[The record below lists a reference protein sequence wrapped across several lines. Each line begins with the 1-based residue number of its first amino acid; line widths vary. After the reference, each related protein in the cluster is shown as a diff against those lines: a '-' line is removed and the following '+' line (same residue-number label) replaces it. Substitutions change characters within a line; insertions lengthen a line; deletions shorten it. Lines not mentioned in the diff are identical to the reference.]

1 MSDYRA
7 PVKEMRFVMDE
18 LASFKELS
26 SESGKFPGFEEAT
39 PDLADAI
46 LEEAARFSGEVL
58 APLNRVGD
66 KEGCKLTADGVTT
79 PTGWKEAYA
88 QYRDVGWNGMTSPTE
103 FGGQGL
109 PDTLGIAI
117 KEMLCSANMAF
128 SLGPLLTTGAVE
140 ALLTC
145 ASDELKAIYLE
156 KMISGEW
163 TGTMNLTEPQAGSD
177 LALIRSRAEPQ
188 ADGTYRVFGQKIFI
202 TYGDHDMTEN
212 IVHLV
217 LARLP
222 DAPAGVKGISMFL
235 VPKFLVNDDGS
246 LGARNDA
253 YCVSIEHKLGIHASP
268 TCVMA
273 YGDNGNFGGGAI
285 GYLLGQPNRGLEYM
299 FIMMN
304 EARLGVG
311 LQGIALGERAYQQ
324 ALGYARERKQG
335 RDAVTGEALVTID
348 KHPDIRRML
357 MLMKSRVEACRA
369 LAYYTSGLLDRAHA
383 LTDAEERKKTL
394 YLAEFMI
401 PIVKGGGTEMG
412 IEVTSLGVQIYG
424 GMGFIEETGAAQ
436 HWRDSR
442 ITTIYEGTT
451 GIQANDLLFRK
462 LMRDQGATAKIV
474 FGEVH
479 ATAKALGASG
489 KPELQAIGQRL
500 GVSLKAWTEATE
512 WLAANAKTGLSG
524 VLTAAVPY
532 LPLAVTVCGGWFMG
546 KAALAAAGYLEKG
559 ERGEKIDAPFYR
571 NKIASARFYADQ
583 MLPQASAYA
592 ATVMAGDA
600 AIAGLGSE
608 LFDA

>member
-7 PVKEMRFVMDE
+7 PVKDMRFVMDE
-18 LASFKELS
+18 LAGYKELS
-26 SESGKFPGFEEAT
+26 QYPDFAEAT
-39 PDLADAI
+39 PDMADAI
-46 LEEAARFSGEVL
+46 LDEAAKFSGEVL
-58 APLNRVGD
+58 APLNRIGD
-66 KEGCKLTADGVTT
+66 QQGCKLTDSGVVT
-79 PTGWKEAYA
+79 PPGWKEAYKA
-88 QYRDVGWNGMTSPTE
+88 FCDAGWNGISSSAE
-103 FGGQGL
+103 YGGHGQ
-109 PDTLGIAI
+109 PDTLAIAV
-117 KEMLCSANMAF
+117 KEMVCSANLSF

-140 ALLTC
+140 ALMIC
-145 ASDELKAIYLE
+145 ASNELKTTYLE
-156 KMISGEW
+156 KMVTGVW

-188 ADGTYRVFGQKIFI
+188 ADGSYKVFGQKIFI
-202 TYGDHDMTEN
+202 TYGDHDMTDN

-222 DAPAGVKGISMFL
+222 DAPPGVRGISMFL
-235 VPKFLVNDDGS
+235 VPKYLVNADGS

-273 YGDNGNFGGGAI
+273 YGDNGGAV
-285 GYLLGQPNRGLEYM
+285 GYLLGEPNRGLEYM

-357 MLMKSRVEACRA
+357 MLMKCRVEACRA
-369 LAYYTSGLLDRAHA
+369 MAYFTSGLLDRAHA
-383 LTDAEERKKTL
+383 VADPEEKKRQL
-394 YLAEFMI
+394 WLAEFMI

-412 IEVTSLGVQIYG
+412 IEVTSLGIQIYG

-462 LMRDQGATAKIV
+462 LMRDQGATARYV
-474 FGEVH
+474 FGEVA
-479 ATAKALGASG
+479 ATAKALGASPR
-489 KPELQAIGQRL
+489 PELQAIAKRL
-500 GVSLKAWTEATE
+500 GEALQAWVKATE

-532 LPLAVTVCGGWFMG
+532 LHLAVTVSGGWLMG
-546 KAALAAAGYLEKG
+546 RAALAAAGYLDKAEG
-559 ERGEKIDAPFYR
+559 DQAFYR
-571 NKIASARFYADQ
+571 AKIATARFYADQ
-583 MLPQASAYA
+583 MLPQAAAYGE
-592 ATVMAGDA
+592 TVRAGDA
-600 AIAGLGSE
+600 ALAGIGDE
-608 LFDA
+608 IF

>member
-1 MSDYRA
+1 MNNYRA
-7 PVKEMRFVMDE
+7 PLKDMRFVMDE
-18 LASFKELS
+18 LAGYKELS
-26 SESGKFPGFEEAT
+26 QYPEYAEAT
-39 PDLADAI
+39 PDMADAI
-46 LEEAARFSGEVL
+46 LEEAAKFTGEVL

-66 KEGCKLTADGVTT
+66 KSGCQLTPNGVVT
-79 PTGWKEAYA
+79 PEGWKDAYKA
-88 QYRDVGWNGMTSPTE
+88 FCDAGWNGIASPTE
-103 FGGQGL
+103 FGGHGQ
-109 PDTLGIAI
+109 PDTLAVAV
-117 KEMLCSANMAF
+117 KEMVCSSNLSF

-145 ASDELKAIYLE
+145 ASDELKAIFLE
-156 KMISGEW
+156 KMVTGVW
-163 TGTMNLTEPQAGSD
+163 TGSMNLTEPQAGSD

-188 ADGTYRVFGQKIFI
+188 ADGSYKVFGQKIFI

-235 VPKFLVNDDGS
+235 VPKFLVNADGS

-253 YCVSIEHKLGIHASP
+253 YCVSLEHKLGIHASP

-273 YGDNGNFGGGAI
+273 YGDNGGAV
-285 GYLLGQPNRGLEYM
+285 GYLLGQANRGLEYM

-311 LQGIALGERAYQQ
+311 LQGIALGERSYQQ
-324 ALGYARERKQG
+324 ALAFARDRKQG
-335 RDAVTGEALVTID
+335 RDALTGEALVTINH
-348 KHPDIRRML
+348 HPDIRRML

-369 LAYYTSGLLDRAHA
+369 MAYYTSGLLDRVHA
-383 LTDAEERKKTL
+383 ISDPEEKKRNL
-394 YLAEFMI
+394 FLAEFMI

-412 IEVTSLGVQIYG
+412 IEVTSLGIQIHG

-462 LMRDQGATAKIV
+462 LMRDQGATAKVV
-474 FGEVH
+474 FGEVY

-500 GVSLKAWTEATE
+500 GAALKAWTDATE

-532 LPLAVTVCGGWFMG
+532 LHLAVTVSGGWFMG
-546 KAALAAAGYLEKG
+546 KAALVAAGYLDKG
-559 ERGEKIDAPFYR
+559 EGDQTFYR
-571 NKIASARFYADQ
+571 AKIATAHFYADQ
-583 MLPQASAYA
+583 LLPQAASYA
-592 ATVMAGDA
+592 ETVKAGDA
-600 AIAGLGSE
+600 ALAAFADE
-608 LFDA
+608 MF

>member
-1 MSDYRA
+1 MSDYCA
-7 PVKEMRFVMDE
+7 PIKDMRFVMDE
-18 LASFKELS
+18 LAGFKELS
-26 SESGKFPGFEEAT
+26 SLPGLEEAT

-46 LEEAARFSGEVL
+46 LDEAAKFAGEVI
-58 APLNRVGD
+58 APLNRIGD
-66 KEGCKLTADGVTT
+66 QQGCKLEADGVST
-79 PTGWKEAYA
+79 PAGWKEAYT
-88 QYRDVGWNGMTSPTE
+88 QYREAGWNGITLPPE

-109 PDTLGIAI
+109 PDTLGIAA

-145 ASDELKAIYLE
+145 ASDELKAMFLE
-156 KMISGEW
+156 KMVSGEW

-188 ADGTYRVFGQKIFI
+188 GDGTYRVFGQKIFI

-222 DAPAGVKGISMFL
+222 DAPAGIKGISMFL
-235 VPKFLVNDDGS
+235 VPKFLVNADGS

-253 YCVSIEHKLGIHASP
+253 YCISLEHKLGIHASP

-273 YGDNGNFGGGAI
+273 YGDKGEGAI
-285 GYLLGQPNRGLEYM
+285 GYLLGEANRGLEYM

-311 LQGIALGERAYQQ
+311 LQGVAIGERAYQQ
-324 ALGYARERKQG
+324 ALAYARDRKQG
-335 RDAVTGEALVTID
+335 RDALTGEALVSID

-357 MLMKSRVEACRA
+357 MLMKSRVEAARA
-369 LAYYTSGLLDRAHA
+369 LTYYTSGLLDRARHLA
-383 LTDAEERKKTL
+383 DAEERRKAL
-394 YLAEFMI
+394 WLAEFMI

-412 IEVTSLGVQIYG
+412 IEVTSLGIQIHG

-436 HWRDSR
+436 HFRDAR

-462 LMRDQGATAKIV
+462 LMRDQGATAKLV
-474 FGEVH
+474 FGEIY
-479 ATAKALGASG
+479 ATVKTLTASG
-489 KPELQAIGQRL
+489 KPELAAIAQKL
-500 GVSLKAWTEATE
+500 GIALKMWTDSTE
-512 WLAANAKTGLSG
+512 WLAANAKTGLGG

-532 LPLAVTVCGGWFMG
+532 LSLAVVVCNGWMMA
-546 KAALAAAGYLEKG
+546 KAALAAAGYLDKG
-559 ERGEKIDAPFYR
+559 EGDLPFYR
-571 NKIASARFYADQ
+571 AKLASARFYADQ
-583 MLPQASAYA
+583 MLPQAIAFA
-592 ATVMAGDA
+592 ETVKTGDA
-600 AIAGLGSE
+600 AIAGLGDE

>member
-1 MSDYRA
+1 MSEYRA
-7 PVKEMRFVMDE
+7 PVNEMRFVMDE
-18 LASFKELS
+18 LAGFKELS
-26 SESGKFPGFEEAT
+26 QIPGFEEAT

-46 LEEAARFSGEVL
+46 LEEAAKIAGEVL
-58 APLNRVGD
+58 SPLNRVGD
-66 KEGCKLTADGVTT
+66 KEGCKLTANGVTT
-79 PTGWKEAYA
+79 PAGWKAAYD
-88 QYRDVGWNGMTSPTE
+88 QYREAGWNGITCPE
-103 FGGQGL
+103 AFGGQGL
-109 PDTLGIAI
+109 PDTLGIAV
-117 KEMLCSANMAF
+117 KEMVCSANMAF

-156 KMISGEW
+156 KMVSGEW

-188 ADGTYRVFGQKIFI
+188 ANGSYKVFGQKIFI
-202 TYGDHDMTEN
+202 TYGDHDMTDN

-235 VPKFLVNDDGS
+235 VPKFMVNADGS
-246 LGARNDA
+246 LGERNDA
-253 YCVSIEHKLGIHASP
+253 YCVSLEHKLGIHASP

-273 YGDNGNFGGGAI
+273 YGDNGGAV

-311 LQGIALGERAYQQ
+311 LQGIAIGERAYQQ
-324 ALGYARERKQG
+324 ALEFSRERKQG
-335 RDAVTGEALVTID
+335 RDALTGEALVTID

-369 LAYYTSGLLDRAHA
+369 MAYYTSGLLDRAHA
-383 LTDAEERKKTL
+383 LSDPEEKKRNL
-394 YLAEFMI
+394 FLAEFMI

-412 IEVTSLGVQIYG
+412 IEVTSLGIQIYG

-436 HWRDSR
+436 YWRDSR

-462 LMRDQGATAKIV
+462 LMRDQGATAKVV

-479 ATAKALGASG
+479 TTAKALAASNR
-489 KPELQAIGQRL
+489 PELQAIAQRL
-500 GVSLKAWTEATE
+500 GVALKAWTDATE
-512 WLAANAKTGLSG
+512 WLAGDAKNGLAG
-524 VLTAAVPY
+524 PLTAAVPY
-532 LPLAVTVCGGWFMG
+532 MHLAVTVCGGWFMG
-546 KAALAAAGYLEKG
+546 KAALAAAGYLDKG
-559 ERGEKIDAPFYR
+559 EGDQTFY
-571 NKIASARFYADQ
+571 NAKIATARFYADQ
-583 MLPQASAYA
+583 MLPQASSYGETVRSGGA
-592 ATVMAGDA
+592 ALAGVLDDY
-600 AIAGLGSE
+600 L
-608 LFDA
+608 

>member
-1 MSDYRA
+1 MNNYRA
-7 PVKEMRFVMDE
+7 PLKDMRFVMDE
-18 LASFKELS
+18 LAGYKELS
-26 SESGKFPGFEEAT
+26 QYPEYAEAT
-39 PDLADAI
+39 PDMADAI
-46 LEEAARFSGEVL
+46 LEEAAKFTGEVL

-66 KEGCKLTADGVTT
+66 KSGCQLTPNGVVT
-79 PTGWKEAYA
+79 PEGWKDAYKA
-88 QYRDVGWNGMTSPTE
+88 FCDAGWNGIASPTE
-103 FGGQGL
+103 FGGHGQ
-109 PDTLGIAI
+109 PDTLAVAV
-117 KEMLCSANMAF
+117 KEMVCSANLSF

-145 ASDELKAIYLE
+145 ASDELKSIFLE
-156 KMISGEW
+156 KMVTGVW
-163 TGTMNLTEPQAGSD
+163 TGSMNLTEPQAGSD
-177 LALIRSRAEPQ
+177 LALIRSCAEPQ
-188 ADGTYRVFGQKIFI
+188 ADGSYKVFGQKIFI
-202 TYGDHDMTEN
+202 TYGDHDMTDN

-235 VPKFLVNDDGS
+235 VPKFLVNADGS

-253 YCVSIEHKLGIHASP
+253 YCVLLEHKLGIHASP

-273 YGDNGNFGGGAI
+273 YGDNGGAV
-285 GYLLGQPNRGLEYM
+285 GYLLGQANRGLEYM

-311 LQGIALGERAYQQ
+311 LQGIALGERSYQQ
-324 ALGYARERKQG
+324 ALAFARDRKQG
-335 RDAVTGEALVTID
+335 RDALTGEALVTINH
-348 KHPDIRRML
+348 HPDIRRML

-369 LAYYTSGLLDRAHA
+369 MAYFTSGLLDRAHVI
-383 LTDAEERKKTL
+383 TDPEEKKRNL
-394 YLAEFMI
+394 FLAEFMI

-412 IEVTSLGVQIYG
+412 IEVTSLGIQIHG

-462 LMRDQGATAKIV
+462 LMRDQGATAKVV

-500 GVSLKAWTEATE
+500 GAALKAWTDATE
-512 WLAANAKTGLSG
+512 WLAANAKTSLSG

-532 LPLAVTVCGGWFMG
+532 LHLAVTVSGGWFMG
-546 KAALAAAGYLEKG
+546 KAALAAAGYLDKG
-559 ERGEKIDAPFYR
+559 EGDQAFYR
-571 NKIASARFYADQ
+571 AKIATAHFYADQ
-583 MLPQASAYA
+583 MLPQAASYA
-592 ATVMAGDA
+592 ETVKAGDA
-600 AIAGLGSE
+600 ALAGVTDD
-608 LFDA
+608 LF

>member
-7 PVKEMRFVMDE
+7 PIKDMRFVMDE
-18 LASFKELS
+18 LAGFRELS
-26 SESGKFPGFEEAT
+26 RIPEFTEAT
-39 PDLADAI
+39 PDMADAI
-46 LEEAARFSGEVL
+46 LDEAAKFASEVL
-58 APLNRVGD
+58 APLNWLGD
-66 KEGCKLTADGVTT
+66 RQGCTLGADGVVT
-79 PTGWKEAYA
+79 PPGWKEAYKA
-88 QYRDVGWNGMTSPTE
+88 FCDGGWNSITCPPDHAGH
-103 FGGQGL
+103 GQ
-109 PDTLGIAI
+109 PDTIGIAV
-117 KEMLCSANMAF
+117 KEMVNSANMSF

-156 KMISGEW
+156 KMVTGEW

-202 TYGDHDMTEN
+202 TYGDHDMTDN

-235 VPKFLVNDDGS
+235 VPKFLVNADGS
-246 LGARNDA
+246 LGERNDA
-253 YCVSIEHKLGIHASP
+253 YCVSVEHKLGIHASP

-273 YGDNGNFGGGAI
+273 YGDKGGAV
-285 GYLLGQPNRGLEYM
+285 GYLLGEPNRGLEYM

-311 LQGIALGERAYQQ
+311 LQGVALGERAYQH
-324 ALGYARERKQG
+324 ALAYARDRKQG

-369 LAYYTSGLLDRAHA
+369 ATYYTAGLLDRAHA
-383 LTDAEERKKTL
+383 SPDAEERKRAL
-394 YLAEFMI
+394 YMAELMI
-401 PIVKGGGTEMG
+401 PIVKGGGTEMA
-412 IEVTSLGVQIYG
+412 IEVTSLGIQIHG

-436 HWRDSR
+436 YWRDSR

-451 GIQANDLLFRK
+451 GIQANDLVFRK
-462 LMRDQGATAKIV
+462 LMRDQGATARIL
-474 FGEVH
+474 FGEIA
-479 ATAKALGASG
+479 ATARALSESSRTDLQGIGKRLGAG
-489 KPELQAIGQRL
+489 
-500 GVSLKAWTEATE
+500 LKSWVESTE
-512 WLAANAKTGLSG
+512 WLAANAKNGLSG

-532 LPLAVTVCGGWFMG
+532 LDIAVAVTGGWLMG

-559 ERGEKIDAPFYR
+559 EGDLPFY
-571 NKIASARFYADQ
+571 KAKLASAAFYADQ
-583 MLPQASAYA
+583 VLPLAHARA
-592 ATVMAGDA
+592 VTVMAGDA
-600 AIAGLGSE
+600 ALAGLGDE
-608 LFDA
+608 LFVA

>member
-7 PVKEMRFVMDE
+7 PVKDMRFVMDE
-18 LASFKELS
+18 LAGFKELS
-26 SESGKFPGFEEAT
+26 QLPGYEDAT
-39 PDLADAI
+39 PDLADAV
-46 LEEAARFSGEVL
+46 LEEAAKFAGEVL
-58 APLNRVGD
+58 APLNRIGD
-66 KEGCKLTADGVTT
+66 KEGCKLTPNGVST
-79 PTGWKEAYA
+79 PAGWKEAYKQFCA
-88 QYRDVGWNGMTSPTE
+88 AGWNGVSSPAD

-109 PDTLGIAI
+109 PDSLGVAI
-117 KEMLCSANMAF
+117 KEMVCSANLSF

-140 ALLTC
+140 ALITC

-156 KMISGEW
+156 KMVTGEW

-188 ADGTYRVFGQKIFI
+188 ADGSYRVFGQKIFI
-202 TYGDHDMTEN
+202 TYGDHDMTDN

-235 VPKFLVNDDGS
+235 VPKFLINADGS

-273 YGDNGNFGGGAI
+273 YGDNGGAV
-285 GYLLGQPNRGLEYM
+285 GYLLGEANRGLEYM

-324 ALGYARERKQG
+324 ALAFARERKQG
-335 RDAVTGEALVTID
+335 RDALTGESLVTID

-357 MLMKSRVEACRA
+357 MLMKCRVEACRA
-369 LAYYTSGLLDRAHA
+369 MAYYASGLLDRAHA
-383 LTDAEERKKTL
+383 VEDAEEKKRHL

-412 IEVTSLGVQIYG
+412 IEVTSLGIQIYG

-462 LMRDQGATAKIV
+462 LMRDQGATARVV
-474 FGEVH
+474 FGEIA
-479 ATAKALGASG
+479 ATAKALAASPR
-489 KPELQAIGQRL
+489 PELQAIARRL
-500 GVSLKAWTEATE
+500 GDALQAWVKATE

-532 LPLAVTVCGGWFMG
+532 LHLAVTVSGGWFMG
-546 KAALAAAGYLEKG
+546 KAALAAAGYLDKG
-559 ERGEKIDAPFYR
+559 EGDQTFYR
-571 NKIASARFYADQ
+571 AKIATAHFYADQ
-583 MLPQASAYA
+583 MLPLAAAYGE
-592 ATVMAGDA
+592 TVRAGDA
-600 AIAGLGSE
+600 ALAGIGDE
-608 LFDA
+608 VF

>member
-7 PVKEMRFVMDE
+7 PIKDMRFVMDE
-18 LASFKELS
+18 IAGFQQLSEL
-26 SESGKFPGFEEAT
+26 PAYADAT
-39 PDLADAI
+39 PDMADAI
-46 LEEAARFSGEVL
+46 LDEAAKFTREVL

-66 KEGCKLTADGVTT
+66 TKGCTWTPEGVTT
-79 PTGWKEAYA
+79 PDGWKEAYNA
-88 QYRDVGWNGMTSPTE
+88 FREAGWSGITLPTE
-103 FGGQGL
+103 YGGQGL
-109 PDTLGIAI
+109 PSTLGIAVQ
-117 KEMLCSANMAF
+117 EMVCSANLGF
-128 SLGPLLTTGAVE
+128 SLGPLLTSGAVE

-145 ASDELKAIYLE
+145 ASDELKAVYLE
-156 KMISGEW
+156 KMVTGEW

-177 LALIRSRAEPQ
+177 LALIRTRPEPQ
-188 ADGTYRVFGQKIFI
+188 ADGSYKVFGQKIFI
-202 TYGDHDMTEN
+202 SYGDHDMTDN

-235 VPKFLVNDDGS
+235 VPKFMVNADGS

-273 YGDNGNFGGGAI
+273 YGDNGGAV
-285 GYLLGQPNRGLEYM
+285 GYLLGEPNRGLEYM

-335 RDAVTGEALVTID
+335 RDAITGEALVTID

-369 LAYYTSGLLDRAHA
+369 MAYYTSGLLDRAHA
-383 LTDAEERKKTL
+383 AGHTEEGKRQL
-394 YLAEFMI
+394 WLAEFMI

-412 IEVTSLGVQIYG
+412 IDVTSLGVQIHG

-474 FGEVH
+474 FGEIH
-479 ATAKALGASG
+479 ATVQALASSG

-500 GVSLKAWTEATE
+500 AGALKAWVAASE

-532 LPLAVTVCGGWFMG
+532 MHLAVTVCGGWFMG
-546 KAALAAAGYLEKG
+546 KAALAAAGYLDTG
-559 ERGEKIDAPFYR
+559 EGDQAFYR
-571 NKIASARFYADQ
+571 AKIATAHFYADQ
-583 MLPQASAYA
+583 LLPQAA
-592 ATVMAGDA
+592 AFAETVMAGDA
-600 AIAGLGSE
+600 ALAGVGDE
-608 LFDA
+608 VF

>member
-1 MSDYRA
+1 MNNYRA
-7 PVKEMRFVMDE
+7 PLKDMRFVMDE
-18 LASFKELS
+18 LAGYKELS
-26 SESGKFPGFEEAT
+26 QYPAYAEAT
-39 PDLADAI
+39 PDMADAI
-46 LEEAARFSGEVL
+46 LEEAAKFTGEVL

-66 KEGCKLTADGVTT
+66 QSGCQLTPNGVVT
-79 PTGWKEAYA
+79 PEGWKDAYKA
-88 QYRDVGWNGMTSPTE
+88 FCDAGWNGIASPTE
-103 FGGQGL
+103 FGGHGQ
-109 PDTLGIAI
+109 PDTLAVAV
-117 KEMLCSANMAF
+117 KEMVCSANLSF

-145 ASDELKAIYLE
+145 ASDELKAIFLE
-156 KMISGEW
+156 KMVTGVW
-163 TGTMNLTEPQAGSD
+163 TGSMNLTEPQAGSD

-188 ADGTYRVFGQKIFI
+188 ADGSYKVFGQKIFI

-235 VPKFLVNDDGS
+235 VPKFLVNADGS

-253 YCVSIEHKLGIHASP
+253 YCVSLEHKLGIHASP

-273 YGDNGNFGGGAI
+273 YGDNGGAV
-285 GYLLGQPNRGLEYM
+285 GYLLGQANRGLEYM

-311 LQGIALGERAYQQ
+311 LQGIALGERSYQQ
-324 ALGYARERKQG
+324 ALAFARDRKQG
-335 RDAVTGEALVTID
+335 RDALTGEVLVTINH
-348 KHPDIRRML
+348 HPDIRRML

-369 LAYYTSGLLDRAHA
+369 MAYYTSGLLDRAHVIS
-383 LTDAEERKKTL
+383 DPEERKRNL
-394 YLAEFMI
+394 FLAEFMI

-412 IEVTSLGVQIYG
+412 IEVTSLGIQIHG

-462 LMRDQGATAKIV
+462 LMRDQGATAKVV

-500 GVSLKAWTEATE
+500 GAALKAWTDATE
-512 WLAANAKTGLSG
+512 WLAVNAKTSLSG

-532 LPLAVTVCGGWFMG
+532 LHLAVTVSGGWFMG
-546 KAALAAAGYLEKG
+546 KAALAAAGYLDKG
-559 ERGEKIDAPFYR
+559 EGDQAFYR
-571 NKIASARFYADQ
+571 AKIATAHFYADQ
-583 MLPQASAYA
+583 MLPQAASYA
-592 ATVMAGDA
+592 ETVKAGD
-600 AIAGLGSE
+600 IALAGVTDDM
-608 LFDA
+608 F

>member
-7 PVKEMRFVMDE
+7 PVKDMRFVMDE
-18 LASFKELS
+18 LAGFKELS
-26 SESGKFPGFEEAT
+26 AIPGYEEAT
-39 PDLADAI
+39 PDLADAV
-46 LEEAARFSGEVL
+46 LDEAAKFAGEVL
-58 APLNRVGD
+58 APLNRIGD
-66 KEGCKLTADGVTT
+66 KEGCKLTANGVTT
-79 PTGWKEAYA
+79 PTGWKEAYKQFCDA
-88 QYRDVGWNGMTSPTE
+88 GWNGISSPAD

-109 PDTLGIAI
+109 PDTLGIAV
-117 KEMLCSANMAF
+117 KEMVCAANLSF

-140 ALLTC
+140 ALITC

-156 KMISGEW
+156 KMVTGEW

-202 TYGDHDMTEN
+202 TYGDHDMTDN

-235 VPKFLVNDDGS
+235 VPKFLVNADGS

-273 YGDNGNFGGGAI
+273 YGDNGGAV
-285 GYLLGQPNRGLEYM
+285 GYLLGEANRGLEYM

-324 ALGYARERKQG
+324 ALAFARERKQG
-335 RDAVTGEALVTID
+335 RDALTGEALVSID

-357 MLMKSRVEACRA
+357 MLMKCRVEANRA
-369 LAYYTSGLLDRAHA
+369 MTYYTSGLLDRAHA
-383 LTDAEERKKTL
+383 ASDADEKKRQL

-412 IEVTSLGVQIYG
+412 IEVTSLGIQIHG

-462 LMRDQGATAKIV
+462 LMRDQGATAKVV
-474 FGEVH
+474 FGEIH
-479 ATAKALGASG
+479 ATVKALGASG

-500 GVSLKAWTEATE
+500 GVALKAWTDATE

-532 LPLAVTVCGGWFMG
+532 LHLAVTVTGGWFMA

-559 ERGEKIDAPFYR
+559 EGDQTFYR
-571 NKIASARFYADQ
+571 AKIATARFYADQ
-583 MLPQASAYA
+583 LLPQAYSYA
-592 ATVMAGDA
+592 ETVKAGDA
-600 AIAGLGSE
+600 ALAGTGE
-608 LFDA
+608 EVFAA

>member
-7 PVKEMRFVMDE
+7 PVKDMRFVMDE
-18 LASFKELS
+18 LAGFKELS
-26 SESGKFPGFEEAT
+26 QIAGFEDAT

-46 LEEAARFSGEVL
+46 LEEAAKFTGEVL

-66 KEGCKLTADGVTT
+66 KEGCKLTPNGVTT
-79 PTGWKEAYA
+79 PTGWKEAYKA
-88 QYRDVGWNGMTSPTE
+88 FCEAGWNGITSPAD

-109 PDTLGIAI
+109 PDTLGIAV
-117 KEMLCSANMAF
+117 KEMVCSANLSF

-156 KMISGEW
+156 KMITGQW

-188 ADGTYRVFGQKIFI
+188 PDGTYRVFGQKIFI
-202 TYGDHDMTEN
+202 TYGDHDMTDN

-235 VPKFLVNDDGS
+235 VPKFLVNADGS

-253 YCVSIEHKLGIHASP
+253 HCVSIEHKLGIHASP

-273 YGDNGNFGGGAI
+273 YGDNGGAV
-285 GYLLGQPNRGLEYM
+285 GYLLGEANRGLEYM
-299 FIMMN
+299 FITMN

-324 ALGYARERKQG
+324 ALAFARERKQG
-335 RDAVTGEALVTID
+335 RDALTGEALVTLD

-357 MLMKSRVEACRA
+357 MLMKCRVEANRA
-369 LAYYTSGLLDRAHA
+369 MTYYTSGLLDRAHA
-383 LTDAEERKKTL
+383 AGHTEEGKRQL
-394 YLAEFMI
+394 WLAEFMI

-412 IEVTSLGVQIYG
+412 IEVTSLGIQIHG

-462 LMRDQGATAKIV
+462 LMRDQGATAKVI
-474 FGEVH
+474 FGEVY

-500 GVSLKAWTEATE
+500 GVALKAWTEATE
-512 WLAANAKTGLSG
+512 WLAANAKTDLSG

-532 LPLAVTVCGGWFMG
+532 LHLAVTVCGGWFMG
-546 KAALAAAGYLEKG
+546 KAALAAAGYLDKG
-559 ERGEKIDAPFYR
+559 EGDLAFYR
-571 NKIASARFYADQ
+571 GKIATARFYADQ
-583 MLPQASAYA
+583 MLPQATSYGE
-592 ATVMAGDA
+592 TVRAGDA
-600 AIAGLGSE
+600 ALAGGGE
-608 LFDA
+608 EVF

>member
-7 PVKEMRFVMDE
+7 PVKDMRFVMEE
-18 LASFKELS
+18 LAGFKELS
-26 SESGKFPGFEEAT
+26 AMPGFEEAT
-39 PDLADAI
+39 PDLAEAI
-46 LEEAARFSGEVL
+46 LDEAAKFTGEVL

-79 PTGWKEAYA
+79 PTGWKEAYD
-88 QYRDVGWNGMTSPTE
+88 QYREAGWNGITLPAD

-109 PDTLGIAI
+109 PDTLGIAV
-117 KEMLCSANMAF
+117 KEMLCSSNMAF

-145 ASDELKAIYLE
+145 ASDELKAVFLE
-156 KMISGEW
+156 KMVSGEW

-202 TYGDHDMTEN
+202 TYGDHDMTDN

-235 VPKFLVNDDGS
+235 VPKFLVNADGS

-253 YCVSIEHKLGIHASP
+253 YCISLEHKVGIHASP

-273 YGDNGNFGGGAI
+273 YGDNGGAI
-285 GYLLGQPNRGLEYM
+285 GYLLGEANRGLEYM

-311 LQGIALGERAYQQ
+311 LQGVALGERAYQQ

-335 RDAVTGEALVTID
+335 RDALTGEALVTID
-348 KHPDIRRML
+348 HHPDIRRML
-357 MLMKSRVEACRA
+357 MLMKCRVEACRA
-369 LAYYTSGLLDRAHA
+369 MTYYTAGLLDRVHVAG
-383 LTDAEERKKTL
+383 DAEEKKRNL
-394 YLAEFMI
+394 WLAEFMI
-401 PIVKGGGTEMG
+401 PIVKGGSTEMG
-412 IEVTSLGVQIYG
+412 IDVTSLGVQIYG

-462 LMRDQGATAKIV
+462 LMRDQGATAKLV
-474 FGEVH
+474 FGEVY

-500 GVSLKAWTEATE
+500 GVALKAWTGATE

-532 LPLAVTVCGGWFMG
+532 LHLAVTVTGGWFMG
-546 KAALAAAGYLEKG
+546 KAALAAAGYLETG
-559 ERGEKIDAPFYR
+559 EGDQPFYR
-571 NKIASARFYADQ
+571 AKIATARFYADQ
-583 MLPQASAYA
+583 MLPQAISYA
-592 ATVMAGDA
+592 ETVMAGDA
-600 AIAGLGSE
+600 ALAGVGNE
-608 LFDA
+608 VFDA

>member
-7 PVKEMRFVMDE
+7 PVKDMRFVMEE
-18 LASFKELS
+18 LAGFKELS
-26 SESGKFPGFEEAT
+26 AMPGFEEAT
-39 PDLADAI
+39 PDLAEAI
-46 LEEAARFSGEVL
+46 LDEAARFTGEVL

-79 PTGWKEAYA
+79 PTGWKEAYD
-88 QYRDVGWNGMTSPTE
+88 QYREAGWNGITLPAD

-109 PDTLGIAI
+109 PDTLGIAV
-117 KEMLCSANMAF
+117 KEMLCSSNMAF

-145 ASDELKAIYLE
+145 ASDELKAVFLE
-156 KMISGEW
+156 KMVSGEW

-202 TYGDHDMTEN
+202 TYGDHDMTDN

-235 VPKFLVNDDGS
+235 VPKFLVNADGS

-253 YCVSIEHKLGIHASP
+253 YCISLEHKVGIHASP

-273 YGDNGNFGGGAI
+273 YGDNGGAI
-285 GYLLGQPNRGLEYM
+285 GYLLGEANRGLEYM

-311 LQGIALGERAYQQ
+311 LQGVALGERAYQQ

-335 RDAVTGEALVTID
+335 RDALTGEALVTLD
-348 KHPDIRRML
+348 HHPDIRRML
-357 MLMKSRVEACRA
+357 MLMKCRVEACRA
-369 LAYYTSGLLDRAHA
+369 MTYYTAGLLDRVHVAG
-383 LTDAEERKKTL
+383 DAEEKKRNL
-394 YLAEFMI
+394 WLAEFMI
-401 PIVKGGGTEMG
+401 PIVKGGSTEMG
-412 IEVTSLGVQIYG
+412 IDVTSLGVQIYG

-462 LMRDQGATAKIV
+462 LMRDQGATAKLV
-474 FGEVH
+474 FGEVY

-500 GVSLKAWTEATE
+500 GVALKAWTGATE

-532 LPLAVTVCGGWFMG
+532 LHLAVTVTGGWFMG
-546 KAALAAAGYLEKG
+546 KAALAAAGYLDKG
-559 ERGEKIDAPFYR
+559 EGDLPFYR
-571 NKIASARFYADQ
+571 AKVATARFYADQ
-583 MLPQASAYA
+583 MLPQAISYA
-592 ATVMAGDA
+592 ETVMAGDA
-600 AIAGLGSE
+600 ALAGVGNE
-608 LFDA
+608 VFDA

>member
-7 PVKEMRFVMDE
+7 PVKDMRFVMDE
-18 LASFKELS
+18 LAGFRELS
-26 SESGKFPGFEEAT
+26 QIAGYEEAT

-46 LEEAARFSGEVL
+46 LEEAAKFTGEVL
-58 APLNRVGD
+58 APLNRIGD
-66 KEGCKLTADGVTT
+66 KEGCKLTASGVTT
-79 PTGWKEAYA
+79 PNGWKEAYKQFCDA
-88 QYRDVGWNGMTSPTE
+88 GWNGISSPAD

-109 PDTLGIAI
+109 PDTLGIAV
-117 KEMLCSANMAF
+117 KEMVCSANLAF
-128 SLGPLLTTGAVE
+128 SLGPLLSTGAVE

-156 KMISGEW
+156 KMVTGEW

-202 TYGDHDMTEN
+202 TYGDHDMTDN

-235 VPKFLVNDDGS
+235 VPKFLVNADGS

-273 YGDNGNFGGGAI
+273 YGDNGGAV
-285 GYLLGQPNRGLEYM
+285 GYLLGEANRGLEYM

-311 LQGIALGERAYQQ
+311 LQGIALGERSYQQ
-324 ALGYARERKQG
+324 ALAFARERKQG
-335 RDAVTGEALVTID
+335 RDALTGEALVTID
-348 KHPDIRRML
+348 HHPDIRRML
-357 MLMKSRVEACRA
+357 MLMKCRVEANRA
-369 LAYYTSGLLDRAHA
+369 MTYYTSGLLDRAHA
-383 LTDAEERKKTL
+383 ATDADEKKRQL

-401 PIVKGGGTEMG
+401 PIVKAGGTEMG
-412 IEVTSLGVQIYG
+412 IEVTSLGIQIHG

-462 LMRDQGATAKIV
+462 LMRDQGATAKVV
-474 FGEVH
+474 FGEIY
-479 ATAKALGASG
+479 TTIKALGATG

-500 GVSLKAWTEATE
+500 GVALKAWTDASE

-532 LPLAVTVCGGWFMG
+532 LHLAVTVTGGWLMA
-546 KAALAAAGYLEKG
+546 KAALVAAGYLEKG
-559 ERGEKIDAPFYR
+559 EGDQRFYR
-571 NKIASARFYADQ
+571 AKIATARFYADQ
-583 MLPQASAYA
+583 LLPQAISYGE
-592 ATVMAGDA
+592 TVRAGDA
-600 AIAGLGSE
+600 ALAGIGDE
-608 LFDA
+608 VF

>member
-7 PVKEMRFVMDE
+7 PIKDMRFVMDE
-18 LASFKELS
+18 LAGFPELS
-26 SESGKFPGFEEAT
+26 ALPGFEEAT
-39 PDLADAI
+39 PDVADAI
-46 LEEAARFSGEVL
+46 LDEAAKFAGEVI

-66 KEGCKLTADGVTT
+66 QQGCQLTPAGVST
-79 PTGWKEAYA
+79 PPGWKEAYA
-88 QYRDVGWNGMTSPTE
+88 QYREAGWNGITLPVE

-109 PDTLGIAI
+109 PDTLGVAA

-145 ASDELKAIYLE
+145 ASDELKAMFLE
-156 KMISGEW
+156 KMVSGEW

-202 TYGDHDMTEN
+202 TYGEHDMTDN

-235 VPKFLVNDDGS
+235 VPKFLVNADGS

-253 YCVSIEHKLGIHASP
+253 WCISLEHKLGIHASP

-273 YGDNGNFGGGAI
+273 YGDKGEGAI
-285 GYLLGQPNRGLEYM
+285 GYLLGEANRGLEYM

-311 LQGIALGERAYQQ
+311 LQGVAIGERAYQQ
-324 ALGYARERKQG
+324 ALAYARDRKQG
-335 RDAVTGEALVTID
+335 RDALTGEALVTID

-357 MLMKSRVEACRA
+357 MLMKSRVEAARA
-369 LAYYTSGLLDRAHA
+369 LTYYTSGLLDRARHLA
-383 LTDAEERKKTL
+383 DAEERKKAL
-394 YLAEFMI
+394 WLAEFMI

-412 IEVTSLGVQIYG
+412 IEVTSLGIQIHG

-436 HWRDSR
+436 HFRDAR

-462 LMRDQGATAKIV
+462 LMRDQGATAKLV
-474 FGEVH
+474 FGEIY
-479 ATAKALGASG
+479 ATVKTLTASG
-489 KPELQAIGQRL
+489 KPELAAIAQKL
-500 GVSLKAWTEATE
+500 GIALKMWTDTTE
-512 WLAANAKTGLSG
+512 WLAANAKTGLGG

-532 LPLAVTVCGGWFMG
+532 LSLAVVVCNGWMMA
-546 KAALAAAGYLEKG
+546 KAALAAAGYLDKG
-559 ERGEKIDAPFYR
+559 EGDLPFYR
-571 NKIASARFYADQ
+571 AKLASARFYADQ
-583 MLPQASAYA
+583 MLPQAIAFA
-592 ATVMAGDA
+592 ETVKAGDA
-600 AIAGLGSE
+600 AIAGLGDE

>member
-7 PVKEMRFVMDE
+7 PVKDMRFVMDE
-18 LASFKELS
+18 LAGFKELS
-26 SESGKFPGFEEAT
+26 QLPGFEEAT
-39 PDLADAI
+39 PDMADAI
-46 LEEAARFSGEVL
+46 LDESAKFTGEVL
-58 APLNRVGD
+58 APLNRTGD
-66 KEGCKLTADGVTT
+66 KEGCKLTPNGVTT
-79 PTGWKEAYA
+79 PSGWKEAYT
-88 QYRDVGWNGMTSPTE
+88 QYREAGWNGITCPTE

-109 PDTLGIAI
+109 PDTLGIAV
-117 KEMLCSANMAF
+117 KEMMCSANMAF

-145 ASDELKAIYLE
+145 ASDELKATYLE

-202 TYGDHDMTEN
+202 TYGDHDMTDN

-235 VPKFLVNDDGS
+235 VPKFLVNADGS

-253 YCVSIEHKLGIHASP
+253 HCVSIEHKLGIHASP

-273 YGDNGNFGGGAI
+273 YGDNGGAV
-285 GYLLGQPNRGLEYM
+285 GYLLGQANRGLEYM

-324 ALGYARERKQG
+324 ALAFARERKQG
-335 RDAVTGEALVTID
+335 RDALTGEALVTLD
-348 KHPDIRRML
+348 HHPDIRRML
-357 MLMKSRVEACRA
+357 MLMKSRVEANRA
-369 LAYYTSGLLDRAHA
+369 MTYYTSGLLDRAHA
-383 LTDAEERKKTL
+383 ATDADEKKRQL

-412 IEVTSLGVQIYG
+412 IEVTSLGLQIHG

-462 LMRDQGATAKIV
+462 LMRDQGATAKVI
-474 FGEVH
+474 FGEVY

-500 GVSLKAWTEATE
+500 GVALKAWTDATE

-532 LPLAVTVCGGWFMG
+532 LHLAVTVCGGWFMG
-546 KAALAAAGYLEKG
+546 KAALAAAGYID
-559 ERGEKIDAPFYR
+559 RGEGDQAFYR
-571 NKIASARFYADQ
+571 AKIATARFYADQ
-583 MLPQASAYA
+583 MLPQAASYGE
-592 ATVMAGDA
+592 TVRAGDA
-600 AIAGLGSE
+600 ALVGVGDE
-608 LFDA
+608 VF

>member
-7 PVKEMRFVMDE
+7 PIKDMRFVMDE
-18 LASFKELS
+18 IAGFNALS
-26 SESGKFPGFEEAT
+26 QIPAFADAT
-39 PDLADAI
+39 PDMADAI
-46 LEEAARFSGEVL
+46 LDEAAKFTGGVL

-66 KEGCKLTADGVTT
+66 TQGCTWTPEGVRT
-79 PTGWKEAYA
+79 PDGWKEAYKA
-88 QYRDVGWNGMTSPTE
+88 FCEGGWSGITLPAE

-109 PDTLGIAI
+109 PSALGIAVQ
-117 KEMLCSANMAF
+117 EMVCSANLGF
-128 SLGPLLTTGAVE
+128 SLGPLLTSGAVE

-145 ASDELKAIYLE
+145 ASDELKATFLE
-156 KMISGEW
+156 KMVSGEW

-188 ADGTYRVFGQKIFI
+188 ADGSYRVFGQKIFI
-202 TYGDHDMTEN
+202 SYGDHDMTDN

-235 VPKFLVNDDGS
+235 VPKFLVNADGS

-253 YCVSIEHKLGIHASP
+253 HCVSIEHKVGIHASA

-273 YGDNGNFGGGAI
+273 YGDSGGAV
-285 GYLLGQPNRGLEYM
+285 GYLLGEPNRGLEYM

-304 EARLGVG
+304 AARLGVG
-311 LQGIALGERAYQQ
+311 VQGIALGERAYQR
-324 ALGYARERKQG
+324 ALAYARDRKQG
-335 RDAVTGEALVTID
+335 RDALTGEALVTID

-369 LAYYTSGLLDRAHA
+369 MAYYTASLLDRAHA
-383 LTDAEERKKTL
+383 GSDPEQQKRDLF
-394 YLAEFMI
+394 LAEFMI
-401 PIVKGGGTEMG
+401 PLVKGGGTEMS
-412 IEVTSLGVQIYG
+412 IDVTSLGVQVHG

-474 FGEVH
+474 FGEVY

-489 KPELQAIGQRL
+489 NPELQAIGQRL
-500 GVSLKAWTEATE
+500 GAGLKMWTDATE
-512 WLAANAKTGLSG
+512 WLAANVKTGLSG

-532 LPLAVTVCGGWFMG
+532 LHLAVTVSGGWMMG
-546 KAALAAAGYLEKG
+546 KAALAAAGYLAKG
-559 ERGEKIDAPFYR
+559 EGDQAFYR
-571 NKIASARFYADQ
+571 AKLASARFYADQ
-583 MLPQASAYA
+583 ILPQAIAYA
-592 ATVMAGDA
+592 ETVKAGDA
-600 AIAGLGSE
+600 GIAGLSGEE
-608 LFDA
+608 LF